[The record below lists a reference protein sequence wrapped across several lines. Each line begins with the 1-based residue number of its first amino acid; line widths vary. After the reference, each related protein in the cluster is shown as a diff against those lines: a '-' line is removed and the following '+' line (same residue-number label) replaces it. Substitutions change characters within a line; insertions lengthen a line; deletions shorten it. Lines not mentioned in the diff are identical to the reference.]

1 MRSVEM
7 RVAIVDLFNNASAR
21 IAEVVNG
28 EQPGE
33 VLVVLVSRRLS
44 CVYTM
49 LLDAGMPRLDEGGQ
63 CEVVFDRALDGNLG
77 WRGSHALV
85 LDDMLIFGQTMAD
98 RCKELRETFSGNSG
112 TLVQVEPMVAAIYEG
127 ARGDHTEMLWP
138 SGMPEGVP
146 RYNSEQNAQFS
157 EDLSYCL
164 YRSTTPYFT
173 DFPIIGTGPLRNG
186 GSLQLKATPKEM
198 KRISTTSDEWLA
210 ADVTLKP
217 PIGAEGQVALSFFPT
232 NETAKKIRS
241 KMSPAAAALAELM
254 KVRVFAGAPDGEGN
268 HILRIVPIGV
278 PGPASPAALDHAIEQ
293 IAGDVP
299 DWGIRDWND
308 WKPQGRHRLV
318 QMYISTAVAGEFWKR
333 VESIKGIGRSLRSD
347 LLDEDHISGYFEQN
361 RVEGFRRTFD
371 SILERYSSADPE
383 ASEPLEMPAF
393 AARPTSAPYELNSLR
408 LEVAEKRWK
417 NTHRSYKLGTPP
429 SRPANKKKAVA
440 VEPMWA
446 HDLLNLW
453 AVIVD
458 EHQRP
463 AQEQIANDPEAAK
476 GETARWYERVRC
488 GFLPS
493 ELTEA
498 VLGFK
503 EAEDTWDKGLVS
515 LALDIGN
522 DLGIAVPSTH
532 NQADHPFGG
541 QLVYRQY
548 RAGENAPAAKSR
560 LQDLARDNPKETY
573 QNTDPFLR
581 CLLGISAGTPWEDL
595 TDDQK
600 AKVSNLAHA
609 SIEVEDKTT
618 EKGSLI
624 AARLATIVNV
634 DEENGKIEVHAEGP
648 ALDDLDCWVEM
659 PIEEFN
665 GEIADRLQPGL
676 QFYWYSIEPGEGDE
690 RAEEFHRFEFLADT
704 GTR

>member
-1 MRSVEM
+1 M
-7 RVAIVDLFNNASAR
+7 RVAIVDLFNSARAR
-21 IAEVVNG
+21 IAEITSG

-49 LLDAGMPRLDEGGQ
+49 LLDAGMPRLDESVQ

-85 LDDMLIFGQTMAD
+85 LDDMLIYGQTMVD
-98 RCKELRETFSGNSG
+98 RYQELRETFSGNSG
-112 TLVQVEPMVAAIYEG
+112 TPVQVEPMVAAIYEG

-138 SGMPEGVP
+138 RGIPEGVP
-146 RYNSEQNAQFS
+146 RYSSDQNAQFS

-186 GSLQLKATPKEM
+186 GSIQLKATPKEM
-198 KRISTTSDEWLA
+198 KKISTTSDEWLA

-232 NETAKKIRS
+232 NETANKIRN
-241 KMSPAAAALAELM
+241 KMSPAAAALADLM
-254 KVRVFAGAPDGEGN
+254 KVRVFAGAPDDEGN
-268 HILRIVPIGV
+268 HTLRIVPIGV
-278 PGPASPAALDHAIEQ
+278 PGPASPTTLDHAIEQ
-293 IAGDVP
+293 IAEDVP
-299 DWGIRDWND
+299 DWGICDWDN

-333 VESIKGIGRSLRSD
+333 VESIKGIDRPLRSD
-347 LLDEDHISGYFEQN
+347 LLDKDHISGYFEQN
-361 RVEGFRRTFD
+361 RVEGFRKTFD
-371 SILERYSSADPE
+371 SILRRYSSADPE
-383 ASEPLEMPAF
+383 ESEPLEAPVF

-417 NTHRSYKLGTPP
+417 NMHRSDKFGTPP
-429 SRPANKKKAVA
+429 SRPASKKKAV
-440 VEPMWA
+440 VVDPMWA

-453 AVIVD
+453 AVIVN

-463 AQEQIANDPEAAK
+463 AQQQMADSREAAE
-476 GETARWYERVRC
+476 GETLRWYERVRC

-493 ELTEA
+493 ELTGA

-503 EAEDTWDKGLVS
+503 EAEDTWEKGLVS
-515 LALDIGN
+515 LVLDMGN

-532 NQADHPFGG
+532 NQADHTFGG

-548 RAGENAPAAKSR
+548 RAGENAPAAKSK
-560 LQDLARDNPKETY
+560 LQDLARDNPEETY
-573 QNTDPFLR
+573 QNIDPFLR
-581 CLLGISAGTPWEDL
+581 CLLGISTGTTWDDL
-595 TDDQK
+595 TANQK
-600 AKVSNLAHA
+600 ARVSDLADA
-609 SIEVEDKTT
+609 SIEVEAQTT

-624 AARLATIVNV
+624 AARLATVVNV
-634 DEENGKIEVHAEGP
+634 DEENGKIEVQAEGP
-648 ALDDLDCWVEM
+648 ALEDLDDWVEM
-659 PIEEFN
+659 PIN
-665 GEIADRLQPGL
+665 ILGGEIADRLQPDL
-676 QFYWYSIEPGEGDE
+676 QFYWYTIEPGEGDG
-690 RAEEFHRFEFLADT
+690 RAEEFHRFELLTDT
-704 GTR
+704 GTQ

>member
-1 MRSVEM
+1 MRT
-7 RVAIVDLFNNASAR
+7 AIVDLFERARAR
-21 IAEVVNG
+21 IDEITSG
-28 EQPGE
+28 EQPGK

-44 CVYTM
+44 CVYAM
-49 LLDAGMPRLDEGGQ
+49 LLDAGMPPLDEGGQ

-85 LDDMLIFGQTMAD
+85 LDDMLIYGQTMAD
-98 RCKELRETFSGNSG
+98 RYKEVRETFSGNSG
-112 TLVQVEPMVAAIYEG
+112 TQVLVEPMVAAIYEG
-127 ARGDHTEMLWP
+127 ARGGRMEMLWP
-138 SGMPEGVP
+138 NGMPEGVP

-173 DFPIIGTGPLRNG
+173 DFPIIGTGRLRNG
-186 GSLQLKATPKEM
+186 GSIQLKATQKEM
-198 KRISTTSDEWLA
+198 KKISTTSDEWLA
-210 ADVTLKP
+210 TDVTLKP
-217 PIGAEGQVALSFFPT
+217 PIGTEGQVALSFFPT
-232 NETAKKIRS
+232 NETADKIRN

-278 PGPASPAALDHAIEQ
+278 PGPASPATLDHAIEQ
-293 IAGDVP
+293 IADDVT
-299 DWGIRDWND
+299 DWGISDWD
-308 WKPQGRHRLV
+308 SWKPQGRHRLV

-333 VESIKGIGRSLRSD
+333 VESIKGIDRPLCSD

-371 SILERYSSADPE
+371 SILKRYSSADPE
-383 ASEPLEMPAF
+383 ASEPLEAPVF

-417 NTHRSYKLGTPP
+417 NMHRSDKFGTPP
-429 SRPANKKKAVA
+429 SRPANKKKAV
-440 VEPMWA
+440 VDPMWA

-453 AVIVD
+453 AVIVN

-463 AQEQIANDPEAAK
+463 AQEQMADDSEAAE

-515 LALDIGN
+515 LVLDMGN

-541 QLVYRQY
+541 QLIYRQY

-560 LQDLARDNPKETY
+560 LQDLAKDNPEEVY
-573 QNTDPFLR
+573 QNIDPFLR
-581 CLLGISAGTPWEDL
+581 CLMGISAGTPWDDL
-595 TDDQK
+595 THDQK
-600 AKVSNLAHA
+600 ARVSDLADA
-609 SIEVEDKTT
+609 SIEIEAKTT
-618 EKGSLI
+618 EKGSLT
-624 AARLATIVNV
+624 AARLATVVNV
-634 DEENGKIEVHAEGP
+634 DEENGKIEVQAEGP
-648 ALDDLDCWVEM
+648 ALEDLDDWVEI
-659 PIEEFN
+659 PIEML
-665 GEIADRLQPGL
+665 GREIVDRLQPDL
-676 QFYWYSIEPGEGDE
+676 QFYWYTIEPGEGDE
-690 RAEEFHRFEFLADT
+690 RAEEFHRFELLTNT
-704 GTR
+704 GTH